1 MPLWVGL
8 DVHKQSCHAT
18 VLDERGEVV
27 LQKRVPN
34 EPEVLEELFGAF
46 SGYCLTHHL
55 PCFLEA
61 ALFIP
66 PI

>member
-27 LQKRVPN
+27 LQRRMPN
-34 EPEVLEELFGAF
+34 GPEALGEFLGELRPPPRPRRRGA
-46 SGYCLTHHL
+46 ST
-55 PCFLEA
+55 
-61 ALFIP
+61 
-66 PI
+66 